1 MADILQK
8 VFSNDFLNKNI
19 SIVVKISVKFG
30 TNGLM
35 DNTSALVSAFG
46 TLQNAYLWNQW
57 MDFLQNFVELPR
69 PVVVQHYEHLFA
81 HLTHMGLPI
90 QCFNRWSPSHHWLVK
105 IALDQ

>member
-35 DNTSALVSAFG
+35 DNTSALVSAFAERIS
-46 TLQNAYLWNQW
+46 L
-57 MDFLQNFVELPR
+57 E
-69 PVVVQHYEHLFA
+69 PVDGF
-81 HLTHMGLPI
+81 
-90 QCFNRWSPSHHWLVK
+90 SPK
-105 IALDQ
+105 FCGIA